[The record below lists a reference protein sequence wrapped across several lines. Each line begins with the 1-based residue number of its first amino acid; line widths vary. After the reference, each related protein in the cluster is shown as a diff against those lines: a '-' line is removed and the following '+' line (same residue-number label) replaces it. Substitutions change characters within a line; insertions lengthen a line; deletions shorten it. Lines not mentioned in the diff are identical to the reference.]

1 VISVNLVTTT
11 VELYLN
17 RLHQRARSHLST
29 SNVSEKQDRIQL
41 TRDKKKVTKN

>member
-1 VISVNLVTTT
+1 M

-17 RLHQRARSHLST
+17 RLHQRARPHLST

-41 TRDKKKVTKN
+41 TGQKESY